1 MQTLREFFEREDIK
15 HLMKQPVGHYLQY
28 SFTRDPLRPI
38 IYNPDYLYSPA
49 DGFILY
55 AKIVKP
61 TENIVEVKG
70 VNYTLRELLRDP
82 DYKHTSL
89 VVGIYMT
96 AYDVHWNRVPT
107 DCWLQHVHLPPIDG
121 YNLSMREIE
130 DAYLRHQLPDLKSA
144 TYLTKNER
152 VVNIL
157 KSPYYD
163 LPIYIV
169 QIADAE
175 VDRILHFS
183 DDPTNYLQGEKFSLV
198 IGGSQ
203 VDLIVPL
210 SQKHFVQNLVHDKLN
225 YHVEAGLDALA
236 SIGLIKPRT
245 LSSSVIEKR
254 TAIIK
259 RQCNTL
265 NKQTS

>member
-1 MQTLREFFEREDIK
+1 MQTAKEFFEREDIK
-15 HLMKQPVGHYLQY
+15 NYMKQRVGNYLQH
-28 SFTRDPLRPI
+28 SFTRDPFRSI

-61 TENIVEVKG
+61 TEDIIEVKG
-70 VNYTLRELLRDP
+70 INYTLRELLRDQNFK
-82 DYKHTSL
+82 YTSL
-89 VVGIYMT
+89 VIGIYMT
-96 AYDVHWNRVPT
+96 TYDVHWNRVPT
-107 DCWLQHVHLPPIDG
+107 DCWLTHKHLPAIEG
-121 YNLSMREIE
+121 YNLSMRDIE
-130 DAYLRHQLPDLKSA
+130 DAYIRHRLPDFENA
-144 TYLTKNER
+144 QYLTENER

-175 VDRILHFS
+175 VDKILHF
-183 DDPTNYLQGEKFSLV
+183 TENTENYLQGEKFSLV

-210 SQKHFVQNLVHDKLN
+210 SQKYFVQNLVHDKLN

-236 SIGLIKPRT
+236 SIGLIRPQRIT
-245 LSSSVIEKR
+245 ASVINKR

-259 RQCNTL
+259 RECNL
-265 NKQTS
+265 